1 MGGYAPFSA
10 VDLGLSVKWANYNVG
25 ASKPEENGGWYGWG
39 DPTGECWWQCG
50 EYYYGWYT
58 SEYDCYRQYAGGNP
72 PDDISGGEWDYA
84 RIAWGSPWR
93 MPTHEEALELIEKC
107 AWEAYTENGVAGAKV
122 TGPNGNS
129 IFLPFAGY
137 RYGETYYGEGRFGH
151 CCTSTL
157 HEGTPTRHRAYKL
170 VFNVAYDD
178 NKQPYLRP
186 GTDFPFIYGGYSIRP
201 VQD

>member
-1 MGGYAPFSA
+1 MVETSRSLFRPPQVDTAPGTVELAGGRFWYAMR
-10 VDLGLSVKWANYNVG
+10 DETLGGGG
-25 ASKPEENGGWYGWG
+25 AEGREA
-39 DPTGECWWQCG
+39 
-50 EYYYGWYT
+50 
-58 SEYDCYRQYAGGNP
+58 AGGNP

-151 CCTSTL
+151 CWTSTL